1 MKIDS
6 HQHFW
11 QYDAIRYS
19 WITDEMSLL
28 KRDFLPEELHRE
40 QSANDIDASIAV
52 QADHSEAETL
62 FLLKLAE
69 QYDTIVGVVGWL
81 DLRAE
86 DFPERLKFFSKFE
99 KLRGLRHIVQAEPD
113 DQFMVREVFA
123 LGISR
128 LSEFNLSYDILVYP
142 RQLPAAIELVNKFP
156 GQRFVVDHI
165 AKPPIKTQKI
175 RGWAEDI
182 RRLAETPH
190 VYCKLSG
197 LVTEADWRHWNAD
210 QFRPYLDV
218 VFEAF
223 GADRLM
229 FGSDWPVCLLAGT
242 YRQVKE
248 VVELYVR
255 ELPTQQRQAIFGLN
269 AARFYGLKQSH
280 HGLAAR

>member
-1 MKIDS
+1 
-6 HQHFW
+6 
-11 QYDAIRYS
+11 
-19 WITDEMSLL
+19 
-28 KRDFLPEELHRE
+28 
-40 QSANDIDASIAV
+40 
-52 QADHSEAETL
+52 
-62 FLLKLAE
+62 
-69 QYDTIVGVVGWL
+69 
-81 DLRAE
+81 
-86 DFPERLKFFSKFE
+86 
-99 KLRGLRHIVQAEPD
+99 
-113 DQFMVREVFA
+113 
-123 LGISR
+123 
-128 LSEFNLSYDILVYP
+128 
-142 RQLPAAIELVNKFP
+142 VNKFP